1 MPRGSRGCGFSS
13 WPERLKLPREKVAGV
28 EGSIGEVAS
37 VATLRDE
44 MEELRYAEGLWSEVD
59 LLRSLS
65 ELGIAVLMPPGMEE
79 ERALWPLIESMLPP

>member
-1 MPRGSRGCGFSS
+1 M
-13 WPERLKLPREKVAGV
+13 
-28 EGSIGEVAS
+28 
-37 VATLRDE
+37 ATLREE

-65 ELGIAVLMPPGMEE
+65 ELGIAVLMPLGIED